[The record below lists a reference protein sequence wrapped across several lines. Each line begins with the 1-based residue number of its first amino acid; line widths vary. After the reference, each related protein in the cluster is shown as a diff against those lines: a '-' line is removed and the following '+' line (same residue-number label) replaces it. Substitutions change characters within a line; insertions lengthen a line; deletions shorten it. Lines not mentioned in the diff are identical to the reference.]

1 MESDK
6 QKEETIDFGI
16 FHPHD
21 AEGIAALFR
30 SVYGEEYPVKLV
42 YNPTELIAAFDRKEN
57 IPIVARTND
66 GKIVAHEA
74 LYRSSPNPQLYE
86 AGQGLVLAELRGSG
100 INGKINEYV
109 CEVVAPSLGMESIFG
124 EAVCNHI
131 YMQKAW
137 SKFQTV
143 ETAIE
148 VDLMPE
154 EAYAVEASATGR
166 VATLLMFRNYKER
179 KQTIYLP
186 NVYQGQLQFIYSALP
201 DAQEFQRG
209 HDQLLSGPSSMEV
222 QVFDFAKVAR
232 ITVGKPGADFSVALA
247 RQQKALVDQGMI
259 VFQVWLNMSWPFI
272 DAAIEVLCKEGYF
285 FGGLLPRWFGTDGL
299 LMQKVMQPP
308 NWGEIQ
314 LYSDRARK
322 ILDLV
327 RADWSDTSNPSF

>member
-6 QKEETIDFGI
+6 QKEEAIDFGI

-21 AEGIAALFR
+21 AEGIATLFR

-42 YNPTELIAAFDRKEN
+42 YNPAELIAAFDRKEN
-57 IPIVARTND
+57 IPVVARAKD
-66 GKIVAHEA
+66 GRIVAHEA

-109 CEVVAPSLGMESIFG
+109 CEIVAPSLGMESIFG

-166 VATLLMFRNYKER
+166 VATLLMFRNYRER

-186 NVYQGQLQFIYSALP
+186 NVYRDQLQFIYSALP
-201 DAQEFQRG
+201 DAQEFQG
-209 HDQLLSGPSSMEV
+209 DHNEPLSGPSNMEV

-232 ITVGKPGADFSVALA
+232 ITINKPGIDFKVALA
-247 RQQKALVDQGMI
+247 GQERALVDRGMI
-259 VFQVWLNMSWPFI
+259 VFQVWLNLSWPFI
-272 DAAIEVLCKEGYF
+272 DAAVEVLRKEGYF
-285 FGGLLPRWFGTDGL
+285 FGGLLPRWFGTDGI
-299 LMQKVMQPP
+299 LMQKVMQKP
-308 NWGEIQ
+308 NWEGIH
-314 LYSDRARK
+314 LYSDLAKK

-327 RADWSDTSNPSF
+327 RADWSNTL

>member
-6 QKEETIDFGI
+6 QKEETFDLGVFQ
-16 FHPHD
+16 PSD

-42 YNPTELIAAFDRKEN
+42 YNPEELIAAFERKEN
-57 IPIVARTND
+57 IPVVARTKD
-66 GKIVAHEA
+66 GRIIAHEA
-74 LYRSSPNPQLYE
+74 LYRSSPNMHLYE

-109 CEVVAPSLGMESIFG
+109 CEVVAPGLGMESIFG

-131 YMQKAW
+131 YMQKTW

-154 EAYAVEASATGR
+154 EAYAVEASAKGR
-166 VATLLMFRNYKER
+166 VATLLMFRNYRER

-186 NVYQGQLQFIYSALP
+186 GVYQDQLQFMYSALS
-201 DAQEFQRG
+201 DAQDFQRC
-209 HDQLLSGPSSMEV
+209 DDALPTGPSSMDV

-232 ITVGKPGADFSVALA
+232 ITVGKPGTDFKEALA
-247 RQQKALVDQGMI
+247 QQEKTLVDRGMI
-259 VFQVWLNMSWPFI
+259 VFQLWLNLSWPFI
-272 DAAIEVLCKEGYF
+272 DKAVEAARGQGYF

-299 LMQKVMQPP
+299 LMQKVMQTP
-308 NWGEIQ
+308 NWEGLH
-314 LYSDRARK
+314 LYSERARK
-322 ILDLV
+322 ILGLV
-327 RADWSDTSNPSF
+327 RADWSNTL

>member
-6 QKEETIDFGI
+6 QKEETFDLGVFQ
-16 FHPHD
+16 PSD

-30 SVYGEEYPVKLV
+30 SVYGEGYPVKLV
-42 YNPTELIAAFDRKEN
+42 YNSAELIAAFERKEN
-57 IPIVARTND
+57 IPVVARTRD
-66 GKIVAHEA
+66 GRIIAQEA
-74 LYRSSPNPQLYE
+74 LYRSSPNKQLYE

-131 YMQKAW
+131 YMQKTW

-154 EAYAVEASATGR
+154 EAYAVEASAKGR

-186 NVYQGQLQFIYSALP
+186 RVYQDQLQFLYSALS
-201 DAQEFQRG
+201 DAQEFQG
-209 HDQLLSGPSSMEV
+209 YDDELPTGPSTMEV

-232 ITVGKPGADFSVALA
+232 ITVGKPGTDFKAAIV
-247 RQQKALVDQGMI
+247 QQEKALVNRGMI
-259 VFQVWLNMSWPFI
+259 VFQFWLNLSWPFI
-272 DAAIEVLCKEGYF
+272 DAAVEVLRKQGYF

-299 LMQKVMQPP
+299 LMQKVMQTP
-308 NWGEIQ
+308 NWEGIH
-314 LYSDRARK
+314 LYSERAKK

-327 RADWSDTSNPSF
+327 QADWSNTL